1 MRRKAPRFV
10 DQQGPTYTYEPNILL
25 LLIELSSLIGGDES
39 Y

>member
-10 DQQGPTYTYEPNILL
+10 DRQGPIYTYEPNILL
-25 LLIELSSLIGGDES
+25 LLIELIGDES